1 MVRRQRHLGMGLGFL
16 QWADGLRLGHFHGKV
31 EGDPDGTSLEDIWIT
46 SVFKLFHLSPFLLPQ
61 LPGVSGFILVTHL

>member
-46 SVFKLFHLSPFLLPQ
+46 SVLKL
-61 LPGVSGFILVTHL
+61 GFICHHSFYLSCQESRDSF